1 MRVLAVSSGMTTSA
15 ITWQGVFTPTVVTG
29 IAYVAA
35 PIPGLVSAEVV
46 ERLCTMFRQWSMVPV
61 MRIVAV
67 VDMTVKT
74 RMSVKPRSGSDK
86 DPTKEPIGAIVP
98 VGCAVIGSVIEV
110 PIRAHGRD
118 PDADTYL
125 SRRPGGRT
133 EQRHG

>member
-1 MRVLAVSSGMTTSA
+1 MWPR
-15 ITWQGVFTPTVVTG
+15 
-29 IAYVAA
+29 

-86 DPTKEPIGAIVP
+86 DPTKEPIGAISTRRVRSHRERNRSTHK
-98 VGCAVIGSVIEV
+98 GT
-110 PIRAHGRD
+110 RA
-118 PDADTYL
+118 
-125 SRRPGGRT
+125 RPRC
-133 EQRHG
+133 